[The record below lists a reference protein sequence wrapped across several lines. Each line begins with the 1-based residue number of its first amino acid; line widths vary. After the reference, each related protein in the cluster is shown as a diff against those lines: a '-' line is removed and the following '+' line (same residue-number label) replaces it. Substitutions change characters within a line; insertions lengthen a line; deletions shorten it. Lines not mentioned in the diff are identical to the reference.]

1 MKAVPPVL
9 PVRRAGTV
17 ALVGRSNVGKSTLM
31 NALLG
36 EALAITSPIA
46 QTTRHRILGILKH
59 ADAQIGLLDTPGMHA
74 PKTQLGKRM
83 NDEAR
88 TAASDADVVLFV
100 TDPEHRSK
108 GELAPHPG
116 DVVLLRDLGARKP
129 TVLVV
134 NKIDKV
140 KPRARLFP
148 LLEAFGKLRDF
159 AAVVPIAA
167 SKGDGLERLLGEVAK
182 LLPEGEPL
190 FDDDELTDRP
200 MRFFLAEFVRGEI
213 LRVARAELPYAV
225 AVIVEAF
232 DETRKIP
239 RVHATIHVDRDGQKP
254 IVLGAGGSRLRD
266 VGIASR
272 ARFER
277 MYGRQIHLELFVR
290 VTPGW
295 ADDPRLLDE
304 LGYGHSGGDKK

>member
-1 MKAVPPVL
+1 
-9 PVRRAGTV
+9 
-17 ALVGRSNVGKSTLM
+17 M

-46 QTTRHRILGILKH
+46 QTTRHRILGVLRH
-59 ADAQIGLLDTPGMHA
+59 ADAQIGLLDTPGLHK

-83 NDEAR
+83 NEEAR
-88 TAASDADVVLFV
+88 TAAADADVVLFV
-100 TDPEHRSK
+100 TDPDERK
-108 GELAPHPG
+108 GAELAPHPG
-116 DVVLLRDLGARKP
+116 DVVLLRDIGVGES
-129 TVLVV
+129 TILVV
-134 NKIDKV
+134 NKIDRV

-148 LLEAFGKLRDF
+148 LLEGFAKLREF

-167 SKGDGLERLLGEVAK
+167 AKGDGLARLLGEVAK

-200 MRFFLAEFVRGEI
+200 MRFFLAEFIRGEI

-225 AVIVEAF
+225 AVTVEAF
-232 DETRKIP
+232 DESRKIP

-254 IVLGAGGSRLRD
+254 IVLGAGGARIRD
-266 VGIASR
+266 VGTAAR

-277 MYGRQIHLELFVR
+277 LYGRQIHLELFVR

-304 LGYGHSGGDKK
+304 LGYGNSGGMK

>member
-1 MKAVPPVL
+1 MSEPVAVV

-17 ALVGRSNVGKSTLM
+17 AIVGRSNVGKSTLM

-46 QTTRHRILGILKH
+46 QTTRHRILGVLRH
-59 ADAQIGLLDTPGMHA
+59 ADAQIGLLDTPGLHA

-83 NDEAR
+83 NEEAR
-88 TAASDADVVLFV
+88 IAANDADVVLFV
-100 TDPEHRSK
+100 TDPDDRSK
-108 GELAPHPG
+108 GDLAPHPG
-116 DVVLLRDLGARKP
+116 DVVLLRDLGANKP
-129 TVLVV
+129 TVLVI
-134 NKIDKV
+134 NKIDRV

-148 LLEAFGKLRDF
+148 LLQGFSTLRDF

-167 SKGDGLERLLGEVAK
+167 SRGDGLGRLLGEVAK

-213 LRVARAELPYAV
+213 LRVARAELPYAI
-225 AVIVEAF
+225 AVTVEAF
-232 DETRKIP
+232 DESRKIP

-304 LGYGHSGGDKK
+304 LGYGNSGGKKK